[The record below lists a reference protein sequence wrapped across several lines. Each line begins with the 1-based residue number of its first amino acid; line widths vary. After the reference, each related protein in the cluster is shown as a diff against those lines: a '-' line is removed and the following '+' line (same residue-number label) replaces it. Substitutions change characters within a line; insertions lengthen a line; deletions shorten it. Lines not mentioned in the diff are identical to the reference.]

1 MFKKLF
7 NSKRIFFLLINLVLI
22 IFQIFLIVFFF
33 PEIHRE
39 IPLWYTK
46 NWGLDILTD
55 KANIVVVPFISVLLT
70 ITSFFILKFS
80 EKYYQYLFNEIIF
93 YFTSILNLFLT
104 YSLANI
110 IKRTTFSNLFFLD
123 YVGSELLNTFFLAF
137 IITVATTPYF
147 IKIYEKFGLVT
158 DPKKHQH
165 PGMLLKQPS
174 ARGGGLIFA
183 IIFAFTSLI
192 TTKITFNLGM
202 IIVAAFLAAL
212 IGILDDISNT
222 NPNKK
227 YKILGNPFFRLL
239 VLLPIPIFILI
250 FSGITVNSVTIPFG
264 EVVDFTKNTF
274 NIGGGVITPIS
285 YLFTFI
291 WILWVINLLSW
302 SNGVDGQYSG
312 IITVAGIV
320 ISLLAL
326 RFQPISD
333 FEIGVSKLAIIAAGA
348 SFGLAIYTWNPS
360 KIMWGFGATSAGIVL
375 ASLAILASTKI
386 SISVLVLLV
395 PFMDG
400 VITVIRRVINK
411 QNPLK
416 GDKSHLHHLLLQ
428 RGWNVKQ
435 VALFYWITTAILG
448 VVGYVSSDKD
458 LPLLLLTLGGF
469 IGFLIALLNFKF
481 KT

>member
-1 MFKKLF
+1 MLKKFLS
-7 NSKRIFFLLINLVLI
+7 SKRILFFLINLVFVS
-22 IFQIFLIVFFF
+22 FQIFLISFFF
-33 PEIHRE
+33 SEIHKE

-46 NWGLDILTD
+46 NWGLGILTE
-55 KANIVVVPFISVLLT
+55 KTNIIVIPFISLMIT
-70 ITSFFILKFS
+70 ITSFFIIKFS

-93 YFTSILNLFLT
+93 YFTTALNLFMT

-123 YVGSELLNTFFLAF
+123 YVGSELLNTFFLSF
-137 IITVATTPYF
+137 IFTAATTPYF
-147 IKIYEKFGLVT
+147 IKMYEKFGLIT
-158 DPKKHQH
+158 DPKKHHH

-183 IIFAFTSLI
+183 IVFGITALV
-192 TTKITFNLGM
+192 TTKITFITGA
-202 IIVAAFLAAL
+202 IIIAAILSAF

-222 NPNKK
+222 SPNKK
-227 YKILGNPFFRLL
+227 YKFLGNPFFRLL
-239 VLLPIPIFILI
+239 ILLPIPVLILI
-250 FSGITVNSVTIPFG
+250 FSGITVNSITIPFG
-264 EVVDFTKNTF
+264 DVVDFTKNTF
-274 NIGGGVITPIS
+274 NLAGYTITYIS

-291 WILWVINLLSW
+291 WILWLINLLSW

-333 FEIGVSKLAIIAAGA
+333 IEIGISKLAIITAGT

-375 ASLAILASTKI
+375 AALSILTSTKI

-400 VITVIRRVINK
+400 VITVIRRIINK

-428 RGWNVKQ
+428 RGWTVKQ
-435 VALFYWITTAILG
+435 VALFYWVTTAVLG
-448 VVGYVSSDKD
+448 IIGYVSSDRD

-469 IGFLIALLNFKF
+469 IGFLIALLNLKF
-481 KT
+481 KS

>member
-1 MFKKLF
+1 MLKKFLS
-7 NSKRIFFLLINLVLI
+7 SKRILFFLINLVFVS
-22 IFQIFLIVFFF
+22 FQIFLISFFF
-33 PEIHRE
+33 SEIHKE

-46 NWGLDILTD
+46 NWGLGILTE
-55 KANIVVVPFISVLLT
+55 KTNIIVIPFISLMIT
-70 ITSFFILKFS
+70 ITSFFIIKFS

-93 YFTSILNLFLT
+93 YFTTALNLFMT

-123 YVGSELLNTFFLAF
+123 YVGSELLNTFFLSF
-137 IITVATTPYF
+137 IFTAATTPYF
-147 IKIYEKFGLVT
+147 IKMYEKFGLIT
-158 DPKKHQH
+158 DPKKHHH

-183 IIFAFTSLI
+183 IVFGITALV
-192 TTKITFNLGM
+192 TTKITFITGA
-202 IIVAAFLAAL
+202 IIIAAILSAF

-222 NPNKK
+222 SPNKK
-227 YKILGNPFFRLL
+227 YKFLGNPFFRLL
-239 VLLPIPIFILI
+239 ILLPIPVLILI
-250 FSGITVNSVTIPFG
+250 FSGITVNSITIPFG
-264 EVVDFTKNTF
+264 DVVDFTKNTF
-274 NIGGGVITPIS
+274 NLAGYTITYIS

-291 WILWVINLLSW
+291 WILWLINLLSW

-333 FEIGVSKLAIIAAGA
+333 IEIGISKLAIITAGT

-375 ASLAILASTKI
+375 AALSILTSTKI

-395 PFMDG
+395 PFLDG
-400 VITVIRRVINK
+400 VTTVIRRIINK

-428 RGWNVKQ
+428 RGWTVKQ
-435 VALFYWITTAILG
+435 VALFYWVTTAVLG
-448 VVGYVSSDKD
+448 IIGYVSSDRD

-469 IGFLIALLNFKF
+469 IGFLIALLNLKF
-481 KT
+481 KS